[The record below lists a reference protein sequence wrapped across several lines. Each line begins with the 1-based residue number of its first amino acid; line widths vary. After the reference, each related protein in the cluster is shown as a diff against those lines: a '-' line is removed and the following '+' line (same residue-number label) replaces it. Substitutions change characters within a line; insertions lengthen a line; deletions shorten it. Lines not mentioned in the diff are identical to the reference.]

1 MRILG
6 RYIAF
11 EYLKA
16 FVGTLLSICAIYLVV
31 EYVDRARIYTGKGWL
46 PAVLELYANK
56 GILFAYQFA
65 PAAMLLA
72 AGITLAGLR
81 RRGEYTAIRALAVG
95 PFALLAPL
103 MVVCLSL
110 VGGAMAM
117 DELLVGRASIRVDS
131 INTRRFKHWG
141 DWRLFY
147 GETRWFRGKRNI
159 YHLRRGSAD
168 RGFEDVTIYSMS
180 DGFKLSRRIDAARME
195 AAEQGAWRLIDGS
208 QRDFAGATSPL
219 ERFEERVMR
228 FEEDPSAFR
237 ITKGRPEQLSVKAL
251 REQIA
256 LRQNVGLHAERY
268 RLALHNKFAYP
279 LAGVPGVL
287 LAFAL
292 ALRPGRRGRLSSA
305 LAEGFLI
312 IVGLWALLVV
322 FKAAAFAGYVSAAVA
337 SWGPVV
343 MLAAVSG
350 LAVKRFV
357 K

>member
-16 FVGTLLSICAIYLVV
+16 FFGTLLAICAIYLVV
-31 EYVDRARIYTGKGWL
+31 EYVDRARIYTGEGWL

-56 GILFAYQFA
+56 GILFAYQLA
-65 PAAMLLA
+65 PGAMLLA

-81 RRGEYTAIRALAVG
+81 RRGEYTAMRALAIG
-95 PFALLAPL
+95 PYALLVPL
-103 MVVCLSL
+103 MAVCLSL

-117 DELLVGRASIRVDS
+117 DEFLVGRASIRVDA
-131 INTRRFKHWG
+131 INTGRFKHWG

-147 GETRWFRGKRNI
+147 GETRWFRGKRHI
-159 YHLRRGSAD
+159 YHLRRGDAD
-168 RGFEDVTIYSMS
+168 RGFEDVTVYAMS

-195 AAEQGAWRLIDGS
+195 ATEEGGWRFVDGS
-208 QRDFAGATSPL
+208 QREFDGATSRL
-219 ERFEERVMR
+219 ERFEERVMH
-228 FEEDPSAFR
+228 FDEGPSAFR
-237 ITKGRPEQLSVKAL
+237 IAKGRPEQLSLGGL

-256 LRQNVGLHAERY
+256 LRQNLGLHAERY
-268 RLALHNKFAYP
+268 HLALHNKFASP

-292 ALRPGRRGRLSSA
+292 ALRPGRRGRLASV

-312 IVGLWALLVV
+312 IVALWGLLVM

-343 MLAAVSG
+343 MLAAASG
-350 LAVKRFV
+350 LALKRFV